1 MHRQKEQNVSKTL
14 KLERYEK
21 DEFSKVC
28 SCFSY
33 NFCCNAQEV
42 NGLKVAETV
51 YKKDGNMLTNYMKY
65 NYKYNDNN
73 QMTENMSQK
82 WNVNKNCWENDLCIR
97 YTYDNKSVTTEYYK
111 WNSKKN
117 DFILIP
123 EMTVTMDK

>member
-1 MHRQKEQNVSKTL
+1 MQK
-14 KLERYEK
+14 
-21 DEFSKVC
+21 
-28 SCFSY
+28 
-33 NFCCNAQEV
+33 
-42 NGLKVAETV
+42 TV